1 MYKDL
6 GTISTRDP
14 VDNIASLLMWSGV
27 FHFHQSGLSVVWG
40 RKSILTLTV
49 DNDGRTASESPW
61 LYGITIEV
69 CFSSS
74 VLRNLD
80 DALWL
85 AFRRKDLGLFLD
97 SSAAKILEHLYAE
110 EEERTSARLLTT
122 ADL

>member
-1 MYKDL
+1 MYIDL

-74 VLRNLD
+74 VLRNMD

-85 AFRRKDLGLFLD
+85 AFRRKDLGLFFWIPVLQK
-97 SSAAKILEHLYAE
+97 SWNICMQRRRREPLPGY
-110 EEERTSARLLTT
+110 
-122 ADL
+122 